1 MVGSTAVECTLL
13 AEEVATW
20 LKYNVIEALSVDS
33 VENLNVTKCKSMNKD
48 LMSRHFV
55 QAVLHLSEENSYLE
69 KFSLLKEENE
79 ALKSKLIDSQQQVID
94 LQVDLLA
101 SKTDQMQAVQSTVKA
116 EVAGV
121 QTAVKTEIGS
131 WSKFVQQSTAN
142 TATHISPARIKE
154 AVKSAVAEDD
164 RSRNVIIFGKQE
176 EDNETVSDTVSAVFE
191 DLNEKPR
198 VVECR
203 RIGTISHG
211 KCRPIKV
218 KLSSSEAVLHILRN
232 AKTLKT
238 SANNSST
245 YIAQDRTTEERSQ
258 HKDLVAMVRAK
269 MNSEPGMYHFIRGG
283 AVVTVK
289 KKT

>member
-1 MVGSTAVECTLL
+1 MEKWKDLCLEVEQFDQDFFQQFSSEAKDFSSAKLDNVKATRGRDLIFGNWVVRFAEIYSSIRDFTVTAGT
-13 AEEVATW
+13 
-20 LKYNVIEALSVDS
+20 KFVD
-33 VENLNVTKCKSMNKD
+33 LNVAVSKGQEKVIALQEELICRKD
-48 LMSRHFV
+48 EQL
-55 QAVLHLSEENSYLE
+55 A
-69 KFSLLKEENE
+69 
-79 ALKSKLIDSQQQVID
+79 AL
-94 LQVDLLA
+94 
-101 SKTDQMQAVQSTVKA
+101 QSTVKA

-131 WSKFVQQSTAN
+131 WSKVVQQSTAN
-142 TATHISPARIKE
+142 AAHISPARIKE

-164 RSRNVIIFGKQE
+164 RSRNVIIFGKKEE
-176 EDNETVSDTVSAVFE
+176 EDNETVSDTATAVFQ

-198 VVECR
+198 IVECR

-238 SANNSST
+238 SINNSST
-245 YIAQDRTTEERSQ
+245 YIAQDRTKEERAQ
-258 HKDLVAMVRAK
+258 HKDLVAKVRAK
-269 MNSEPGMYHFIRGG
+269 MDSEPRMYHFIRGG

-289 KKT
+289 KKS

>member
-1 MVGSTAVECTLL
+1 MEVEQFDQDFFQQFSSEAKDFSSAKLDNVKATRGRDLIFGNWVVRFAEIYSSIRDFTVTAGT
-13 AEEVATW
+13 
-20 LKYNVIEALSVDS
+20 KFVD
-33 VENLNVTKCKSMNKD
+33 LNVAVSKGQEKVIALQEELICRKD
-48 LMSRHFV
+48 EQL
-55 QAVLHLSEENSYLE
+55 A
-69 KFSLLKEENE
+69 
-79 ALKSKLIDSQQQVID
+79 AL
-94 LQVDLLA
+94 
-101 SKTDQMQAVQSTVKA
+101 QSTVKA

-131 WSKFVQQSTAN
+131 WSKVVQQSTAN
-142 TATHISPARIKE
+142 AAHISPARIKE

-164 RSRNVIIFGKQE
+164 RSRNVIIFGKKEE
-176 EDNETVSDTVSAVFE
+176 EDNETVSDTATAVFQ

-198 VVECR
+198 IVECR

-238 SANNSST
+238 SINNSST
-245 YIAQDRTTEERSQ
+245 YIAQDRTKEERAQ
-258 HKDLVAMVRAK
+258 HKDLVAKVRAK
-269 MNSEPGMYHFIRGG
+269 MDSEPRMYHFIRGG

-289 KKT
+289 KKS

>member
-1 MVGSTAVECTLL
+1 MEVEQFDQDFFQQFSSEAKDFSSAKLDNVKATRGRDLIFGNWVVRFAEMYSSIRDFTVTAGT
-13 AEEVATW
+13 
-20 LKYNVIEALSVDS
+20 KFVD
-33 VENLNVTKCKSMNKD
+33 LNVAVSKGQEKVIALQEELICRKD
-48 LMSRHFV
+48 EQL
-55 QAVLHLSEENSYLE
+55 A
-69 KFSLLKEENE
+69 
-79 ALKSKLIDSQQQVID
+79 AL
-94 LQVDLLA
+94 
-101 SKTDQMQAVQSTVKA
+101 QSTVKA

-131 WSKFVQQSTAN
+131 WSKVVQQSTAN
-142 TATHISPARIKE
+142 AAHISPARIKE

-164 RSRNVIIFGKQE
+164 RSRNVIIFGKKEE
-176 EDNETVSDTVSAVFE
+176 EDNETVSDTATAVFQ

-198 VVECR
+198 IVECR

-238 SANNSST
+238 SINNSST
-245 YIAQDRTTEERSQ
+245 YIAQDRTKEERAQ
-258 HKDLVAMVRAK
+258 HKDLVAKVRAK
-269 MNSEPGMYHFIRGG
+269 MDSEPRMYHFIRGG

-289 KKT
+289 KRS